1 MPGHNL
7 QSSGHLP
14 IPMRRLV
21 AIFLVMTIGVASLW
35 TLIDQVSDDGASD
48 DPPGTSTTTA
58 DPAPGETSIAGPD
71 GTPNAAQ
78 ADLPRSGSLPDL
90 LRYAP
95 DRLNEGGFPLTDIA
109 HYADI
114 SAWMNQAGVPAPP
127 GPDDPALVTWEA
139 QLANLAIPA
148 SLGERG
154 LDPVWEAT
162 YGFSLLDL
170 DQVLGVGH
178 APDYVFVMRGAF
190 DAEAMQ
196 DAWVRNGY
204 QPVEVEGT
212 TIWSLYPEDAIDLSS
227 PASRPSMGALNN
239 VTLLPDG
246 MLVTAARL
254 SRMEFALEAIGG
266 SGPSLAENDDVAS
279 LLETGNDAE
288 RFVSAIIA
296 RGELLRVLPSGLPQL
311 EATPVPDAARSITDQ
326 ALDRAATAR
335 ELLQMPEIDL
345 LVIGIVSADDGAAAN
360 AAAGSATGS
369 AADVDAGTP
378 VSASPM
384 LFRMILSTED
394 IDAGRNARETITRRL
409 VEDVSPVTGTSYL
422 ERFGTP
428 RIVVREARRDRAA
441 VTFDAT
447 LRRGVGDWLT
457 IIDDR
462 DLGFAMWIG
471 PADDPELSAPAA
483 LGLFFLARLTEG
495 MRMRPTRGGRSPD
508 RRPRRVDPDRP
519 EPPAWCRPGRPSRA
533 SCRHPGVVLAPTR
546 ARIAGPRSRRWSVPI
561 RALREA
567 PPPER

>member
-1 MPGHNL
+1 MPGPDAQL
-7 QSSGHLP
+7 PGYIP
-14 IPMRRLV
+14 IPMRRV
-21 AIFLVMTIGVASLW
+21 IAIFLVMTIVVASLW
-35 TLIDQVSDDGASD
+35 TVIERVSDDRVPD
-48 DPPGTSTTTA
+48 DPAGTATTSAEPT
-58 DPAPGETSIAGPD
+58 PGETPILGPD
-71 GTPNAAQ
+71 GTPDAAQ
-78 ADLPRSGSLPDL
+78 VDPPRSGSLPDL

-95 DRLNEGGFPLTDIA
+95 DRLGEGGLPLTDIG

-114 SAWMNQAGVPAPP
+114 NAWMKQAGVPAPA
-127 GPDDPALVTWEA
+127 GPDDPALASWEA

-170 DQVLGVGH
+170 DQALVVGH
-178 APDYVFVMRGAF
+178 APDYVMVMRGSF
-190 DAEAMQ
+190 DAAAMQ

-246 MLVTAARL
+246 TLVTAARL

-266 SGPSLAENDDVAS
+266 SAPSLAENEDVAS

-296 RGELLRVLPSGLPQL
+296 RGEFLRALPSGLPTSG
-311 EATPVPDAARSITDQ
+311 ATPVPEVAQSITDQ
-326 ALDRAATAR
+326 ALDHAATATR
-335 ELLQMPEIDL
+335 LLRMPEIDL
-345 LVIGIVSADDGAAAN
+345 LLIGIVPADSDAEM
-360 AAAGSATGS
+360 
-369 AADVDAGTP
+369 DAGTQ
-378 VSASPM
+378 VSRSPM

-394 IDAGRNARETITRRL
+394 SDAGRNAREAITRRL
-409 VEDVSPVTGTSYL
+409 VEDISPVTGTSYL

-428 RIVVREARRDRAA
+428 RIIVREVPRDRAA

-447 LRRGVGDWLT
+447 LRRGVGDWLA
-457 IIDDR
+457 IVEER

-471 PADDPELSAPAA
+471 PAD
-483 LGLFFLARLTEG
+483 G
-495 MRMRPTRGGRSPD
+495 PD
-508 RRPRRVDPDRP
+508 DED
-519 EPPAWCRPGRPSRA
+519 
-533 SCRHPGVVLAPTR
+533 
-546 ARIAGPRSRRWSVPI
+546 
-561 RALREA
+561 
-567 PPPER
+567 